1 MSHKELG
8 MNKKSILAAIFLIF
22 IGIIFGAVL
31 VSNFHG
37 GITPGFAGDPQVKL
51 GAPAPIKDVDF
62 DPKALSKAFIQVS
75 KAVSPTVVSITV
87 TTKAKSSSNDMNE
100 FFHFFGP
107 DFKVPEQ
114 EQMQAAGSGVII
126 SPDGY
131 ILTNNHVVEDA
142 DEHMV
147 DVNLTN
153 THKAKAKIIGTD
165 PSTDLAVI
173 KIDGHDLPTA
183 ALGNSDDMEIGEWVL
198 AIGNPLGLQ
207 GTVTA
212 GIISAV
218 GRNNL
223 GIIHDD
229 KGYGI
234 EDFIQTDAAINPGNS
249 GGPLVNLHGEVIGI
263 NSAIATTNARYQG
276 YGFAIPINLARA
288 VAEDLIRH
296 GKIMRGYLGI
306 TIGPIDETAAKA
318 LKLSDAK
325 GVWVQTV
332 VKDGAAIAA
341 GIKEGDV
348 ILSIDGTA
356 MNSPSELQS
365 YIARKHPGDAVT
377 LKIFRDGDSFDKKVT
392 LKARAEEKLA
402 SRDAEKGSDDEES
415 TDRESASKPYS
426 LDKIGLSVRSL
437 NTDEKK
443 ELSLE
448 TGVIVT
454 DVTRFSEAFNRNL
467 GKGDVILEADR
478 QKISSPKQLKSIMEG
493 HKSGDALLLRVKK
506 GSGQMA
512 YIAVQ
517 IPNS

>member
-1 MSHKELG
+1 
-8 MNKKSILAAIFLIF
+8 MNKKSVLAAIFLIF

-31 VSNFHG
+31 VTNFHG

-51 GAPAPIKDVDF
+51 GAPAPLKDPEF
-62 DPKALSKAFIQVS
+62 DPRALSRAFIEVS

-87 TTKAKSSSNDMNE
+87 TTKAKSPSNDMNE

-107 DFKVPEQ
+107 DFKLPEQ

-131 ILTNNHVVEDA
+131 ILTNNHVVDDA

-147 DVNLTN
+147 DVILSN

-183 ALGNSDDMEIGEWVL
+183 SLGNSDKLETGEWVL

-212 GIISAV
+212 GIISAI

-249 GGPLVNLHGEVIGI
+249 GGPLVNLRGQVIGI

-276 YGFAIPINLARA
+276 YGFAIPINLAEA
-288 VAEDLIRH
+288 VAEDLIKH
-296 GKIMRGYLGI
+296 GKIIRGYLGI

-318 LKLSDAK
+318 LKLDSAR

-332 VKDGAAIAA
+332 VKDGAAIGA
-341 GIKEGDV
+341 GLKEGDV
-348 ILSIDGTA
+348 ILSLDGIA

-365 YIARKHPGDAVT
+365 YIARKHPGDGVI
-377 LKIFRDGDSFDKKVT
+377 LKIFRDGSTFEKKVT
-392 LKARAEEKLA
+392 LKSRAEETLA
-402 SRDAEKGSDDEES
+402 SRDNQTGSDDEES
-415 TDRESASKPYS
+415 NDRSSDAKAYA
-426 LDKIGLSVRSL
+426 LDKIGFSVRPL
-437 NTDEKK
+437 NRDEKK
-443 ELSLE
+443 QMSLE
-448 TGVIVT
+448 TGVVVT
-454 DVTRFSEAFNRNL
+454 EVTRFSEAYNRNI

-478 QKISSPKQLKSIMEG
+478 QKISNPKQLKSIVEE
-493 HKSGDALLLRVKK
+493 HKSGDALLLRVRK
-506 GSGQMA
+506 GTGQMA